1 MARYIEDLEKYGNL
15 KQEVLELKDRIAT
28 LESIAKRATPGYGL
42 SAASSGAGQTKED
55 IQIEAMELKEK
66 LNIKILQLEK
76 KCQDIEKYTDR
87 LTVDEQRVIKARYMT
102 GKRTSWTSVSMNV
115 HFSRSRCFD
124 LHKEAIEKL
133 WRWGLR

>member
-42 SAASSGAGQTKED
+42 SAASSGVGQTKED
-55 IQIEAMELKEK
+55 IQIEAIELKEK

-102 GKRTSWTSVSMNV
+102 GKKKGWTAVSMIV
-115 HFSRSRCFD
+115 HISRSQCFEY
-124 LHKEAIEKL
+124 HRRAIEKL

>member
-1 MARYIEDLEKYGNL
+1 MARYIKDLEKYGNL

-42 SAASSGAGQTKED
+42 TAASSGVGQTKED

-66 LNIKILQLEK
+66 LDIKILQLEK
-76 KCQDIEKYTDR
+76 KRQDIEKYTDR

-102 GKRTSWTSVSMNV
+102 GKKKTWTAVSIAV
-115 HFSRSRCFD
+115 HMSRSQCFEY
-124 LHKEAIEKL
+124 HNRAIEKL

>member
-28 LESIAKRATPGYGL
+28 LKSIAERATPGYGL

-66 LNIKILQLEK
+66 LDIKTLQLEK

-87 LTVDEQRVIKARYMT
+87 LTVDEQRVIKARYLT
-102 GKRTSWTSVSMNV
+102 GKKKTWTVVSMAV
-115 HFSRSRCFD
+115 HMSRSQCFEY
-124 LHKEAIEKL
+124 HNRAIEKL